1 MKEFLLTTYLCVLIA
16 TLFCDHRFNQRHEV
30 YCPSLFA
37 CSKRKLLNGTLDT
50 FQSLQMFEQLCNNK
64 KKKHLIVNRKHPDA
78 LIMNGVNKRKN
89 KRHSK
94 IREYYRYLSYA
105 TLADEYF

>member
-1 MKEFLLTTYLCVLIA
+1 
-16 TLFCDHRFNQRHEV
+16 
-30 YCPSLFA
+30 
-37 CSKRKLLNGTLDT
+37 
-50 FQSLQMFEQLCNNK
+50 MFEQLCNNK
-64 KKKHLIVNRKHPDA
+64 KKHLIANRKHPDA
-78 LIMNGVNKRKN
+78 LIMDGVNKRKN